1 MGKERSVVQH
11 SMFGLSPIDVTI
23 EDGSVWLTQKQIAE
37 GFDVSIPT
45 INEHL
50 ANIFDSKELEEDSSI
65 RNFRILADDN
75 KMRNAKH
82 YNLDAI
88 ISVGYRVNSKTA
100 TLFRKEAT
108 KVLKE
113 YATKGFALD
122 DERLKSGSIDR
133 TAIEELC
140 ARVRSIRTSERN
152 VYKQVTEAVSLCCDY
167 NPDESENRRLFAQ
180 MQNKFHYAI
189 TGKTAAE
196 IICDAID
203 STKENMG
210 LVTFAK
216 SPGGKISAKDIF
228 TAKNYLPAKELV
240 QLEKLVNSFL
250 AILEEEI
257 DENDAPTK
265 KDFTGLVDKHLV
277 YRDKPV
283 LEGHGSVSHED
294 MKELATREFNRFN
307 KITG

>member
-23 EDGSVWLTQKQIAE
+23 EDGSVWLTVKQIAE
-37 GFDVSIPT
+37 GFETTVRNIRKHFD
-45 INEHL
+45 
-50 ANIFDSKELEEDSSI
+50 NIFQSKELDEDLVMKEKYLTASDGK
-65 RNFRILADDN
+65 NYNTML
-75 KMRNAKH
+75 

-152 VYKQVTEAVSLCCDY
+152 VYVQVTKAVSLCSDY

-216 SPGGKISAKDIF
+216 SPGGKISTKDIF